1 MKLRQ
6 QHLSLVFGVLMAWAG
21 IAPLAS
27 AQQAPPASSAPNASM
42 HTEPWQS
49 RCTAAGVCVAER
61 SFVLKKGDQG
71 QRLLTVRLQRQPEG
85 QGTVLALLG
94 PLGVRIPPGVR
105 VDAIAGQVV
114 TLPYALCASI
124 GCSAETK
131 LTPQAYDEL
140 IKEKPITVSFQ
151 QADGNQ
157 IVVKADL
164 AGLGQAV
171 GAWR

>member
-1 MKLRQ
+1 MNLRK
-6 QHLSLVFGVLMAWAG
+6 HSLPFVFGVLLACAG

-27 AQQAPPASSAPNASM
+27 AQQAPASGSAANASM

-49 RCTAAGVCVAER
+49 RCTAGVCVAER

-71 QRLLTVRLQRQPEG
+71 QRLLTVRLQRLPEG

-140 IKEKPITVSFQ
+140 IKGKPITVSFQ